1 MTDARLQSKPL
12 ASRAGN
18 GSMGQMGCRNLT
30 VDVTWVMVKCSMGRV
45 GRRLLGMTISCRGQW
60 WRDYFVHLLTYYKRL

>member
-1 MTDARLQSKPL
+1 MTDARLQSTPL

-45 GRRLLGMTISCRGQW
+45 SRRDDPFPAVDSGGEITL
-60 WRDYFVHLLTYYKRL
+60 FTY